1 MLQYDAKWFIDRW
14 INDQEFRAAMRKDPV
29 EALTARGV
37 TLSDDDRA
45 TLRTLDTSLPDDEL
59 IARVTKQNLN

>member
-29 EALTARGV
+29 EALTDRGV
-37 TLSDDDRA
+37 TLSENDRA
-45 TLRTLDTSLPDDEL
+45 TLRMLDTSLPDDEL
-59 IARVTKQNLN
+59 IARVTKAQMN